1 MFFVARA
8 TTDDIDGIL
17 HLHRL
22 NLKANISDEEAQAE
36 GFVSA
41 EYNLESLTKIN
52 EICPSI
58 VALDSNKIVVGY
70 ALVVTRE
77 YYGSHDLLDDLFRS
91 IDALSFK
98 GEPLGNINY
107 VVVGQLCVAKSFR
120 GLGVVQKMYNFYR
133 DELSREYLY
142 CITDVASNNPR
153 SLKSHTKSGFQV
165 IDTKGYG
172 GLTWYIVLWDW
183 RI

>member
-1 MFFVARA
+1 MFFSVARA
-8 TTDDIDGIL
+8 TADDIGGIL
-17 HLHRL
+17 QLHRL

-41 EYNLESLTKIN
+41 EYNLNSLTKIN

-77 YYGSHDLLDDLFRS
+77 YYGNHDLLDDLFRS
-91 IDALSFK
+91 IDALSFN
-98 GEPLGNINY
+98 GEPLENINY

-120 GLGVVQKMYNFYR
+120 GMGVVQKMYNFYR
-133 DELSREYLY
+133 DELSREYQY
-142 CITDVASNNPR
+142 CITDVASSNPR
-153 SLKSHTKSGFQV
+153 SLKSHIKSGFQV

-172 GLTWYIVLWDW
+172 GLTWDIVLWDW
-183 RI
+183 